1 MYRIQGPKRITVFV
15 TNRSSCCQSCGAFSK
30 ESKKENKKN
39 VVFIG
44 SSSFI
49 FFESRG
55 MVSRVATKKKWSLL
69 VSFFHL
75 LVYSFILLPI
85 QRLDNRIQA
94 YMISGGE
101 GTEMSRDC
109 SDCSP
114 VNGKAEWR
122 RSHRGNTT
130 TSAYLGERGGI
141 TQ

>member
-15 TNRSSCCQSCGAFSK
+15 TNRSSGCQSCGAFFK

-44 SSSFI
+44 SSSSI
-49 FFESRG
+49 SFESRG
-55 MVSRVATKKKWSLL
+55 LVSRVVTKGMAI
-69 VSFFHL
+69 VGIFFHL
-75 LVYSFILLPI
+75 LAYSFIPSPI
-85 QRLDNRIQA
+85 QRLDNRFPG
-94 YMISGGE
+94 YVISRDE

-114 VNGKAEWR
+114 VNGKA
-122 RSHRGNTT
+122 S
-130 TSAYLGERGGI
+130 GEVHTGV

>member
-55 MVSRVATKKKWSLL
+55 MVSRVATKKWSLL

-94 YMISGGE
+94 YMISGVE

>member
-55 MVSRVATKKKWSLL
+55 MVSRVATKKMVIVGIILSFVGLLIYSLA
-69 VSFFHL
+69 H
-75 LVYSFILLPI
+75 
-85 QRLDNRIQA
+85 
-94 YMISGGE
+94 
-101 GTEMSRDC
+101 
-109 SDCSP
+109 
-114 VNGKAEWR
+114 
-122 RSHRGNTT
+122 
-130 TSAYLGERGGI
+130 SATG
-141 TQ
+141 